1 VDKIYTHL
9 THASHVDTHQRQ
21 VGRDRVTAEVFTS
34 PSKTYVECKKMVNTE
49 DMGIASL
56 VNILGRKYI

>member
-1 VDKIYTHL
+1 ML
-9 THASHVDTHQRQ
+9 TSPRNPEIFFSE
-21 VGRDRVTAEVFTS
+21 TAEVFTS